1 MTDVAI
7 KFTSVS
13 KRFERGELHRSLRD
27 LVPAVAAS
35 LLRRGARPMTESRD
49 SREFW
54 SLRDI
59 NLEVRQGETLGVVGH
74 NGAGKSTMLKHLAG
88 IMTPTSGR
96 IEVRGRLAAL
106 IEVGAGFHHEL
117 TGRENVYL
125 SGAILGMSRA
135 EVTRKFDA
143 IVDFAGM
150 SQFIDTPVKRYSSG
164 MFARLGFAVAAHL
177 EPDILVIDEVLSV
190 GDFVFQQK
198 SLRKMREVATSGATV
213 IFVSHNL
220 KAVAELCRRS
230 VLLDTGTI
238 VEDGPTSDVLQ
249 TYLDRERRKLEIDR
263 DVDVAITGV
272 QLLQEDRPTVRLRSG
287 SAAQVR
293 VTFTARRSVERVAVA
308 IGVLDEGLELVFH
321 TSDERLGSEPSTLA
335 AGETS
340 EVTFDLTMHL
350 ANGTFHLG
358 AYLYR
363 YDIEREF
370 DRIVPAGTFF
380 VEADRDARG
389 VANLYPTVRSAGR
402 QKSGADA
409 IGPGV
414 PELASAELRAPAEAA
429 DARAKAAP

>member
-1 MTDVAI
+1 MAEIAI

-13 KRFERGELHRSLRD
+13 KRFLRGEMHQSLRD

-35 LLRRGARPMTESRD
+35 LLRRGNRPTNESPD

-88 IMTPTSGR
+88 IMTPTTGR

-106 IEVGAGFHHEL
+106 IEVGAGFHQDL
-117 TGRENVYL
+117 TGRENVFL

-150 SQFIDTPVKRYSSG
+150 AQFIDTPVKRYSSG

-230 VLLDTGTI
+230 VLLDAGKI
-238 VEDGPTSDVLQ
+238 IEDGPTSNVLQ
-249 TYLDRERRKLEIDR
+249 TYLERERRKLEVHR
-263 DVDVAITGV
+263 DVDVAISGV
-272 QLLQEDRPTVRLRSG
+272 QLLQDGKPTVRVQAG
-287 SAAQVR
+287 SAARIR
-293 VTFTARRSVERVAVA
+293 VEVVARRAVQRVAVVIA
-308 IGVLDEGLELVFH
+308 VLDEGLEVIFS
-321 TSDERLGSEPSTLA
+321 TSDERLGAHPVDLA
-335 AGETS
+335 PGQTHQVE
-340 EVTFDLTMHL
+340 FDLTMHL

-363 YDIEREF
+363 YDVEREY
-370 DRIVPAGTFF
+370 DSVVPAGTFF
-380 VEADRDARG
+380 VETDRDVRG
-389 VANLYPTVRSAGR
+389 AANLYPVLAQAGR
-402 QKSGADA
+402 PNGSTDREAG
-409 IGPGV
+409 
-414 PELASAELRAPAEAA
+414 RA
-429 DARAKAAP
+429 AAPVTLTNP

>member
-1 MTDVAI
+1 MSDIAI

-13 KRFERGELHRSLRD
+13 KRFLRGELHRSLRD
-27 LVPAVAAS
+27 LLPAVASS
-35 LLRRGARPMTESRD
+35 LLRRGSGPTNDGTD

-88 IMTPTSGR
+88 IMTPTSGS
-96 IEVRGRLAAL
+96 IDVRGRLAAL
-106 IEVGAGFHHEL
+106 IEVGAGFHHDL

-190 GDFVFQQK
+190 GDYVFQQK
-198 SLRKMREVATSGATV
+198 SLRRMREVAGSGATV

-220 KAVAELCRRS
+220 KAVADLCRRS
-230 VLLDTGTI
+230 VLLDGGAI
-238 VEDGPTSDVLQ
+238 IEDGPTSAVLQ
-249 TYLDRERRKLEIDR
+249 TYLDRERRKLEVDR
-263 DVDVAITGV
+263 DVDVGITAV
-272 QLLQEDRPTVRLRSG
+272 QLLQEDRPTVRLRAG

-293 VTFTARRSVERVAVA
+293 VAFTARRTVERVAVVVA
-308 IGVLDEGLELVFH
+308 VLDEGLEVVFS
-321 TSDERLGSEPSTLA
+321 TSDQRLGAEPCTLA
-335 AGETS
+335 AGETW

-358 AYLYR
+358 AYLHR

-370 DRIVPAGTFF
+370 DRVVPAGTFF
-380 VEADRDARG
+380 VEADRDVRG
-389 VANLYPTVRSAGR
+389 AANLYPIVGR
-402 QKSGADA
+402 RVCVALSDSHPGADA
-409 IGPGV
+409 EALGP
-414 PELASAELRAPAEAA
+414 EPANAA
-429 DARAKAAP
+429 T